1 MESFGNK
8 LRNLRLHVFFISNT
22 FISNWYWLK
31 IKQNQSNTLWLNFF
45 FLKIIHILHT
55 RYRSKMMG
63 HILKSKQKNKCVCI
77 HEALRLI
84 IMKMK
89 MKMKKRSL
97 RYGKNKRRSRHGP
110 NTVNIRRV
118 WWCLYVLSNFLA
130 TLEAQFMRKLSN
142 IEAELKKKALLIKKI
157 HFLVISLHKQKK
169 FHLTSLS
176 KTSRNVFSLGLGVS
190 NFHRWDKYI

>member
-77 HEALRLI
+77 HDALRLI

-97 RYGKNKRRSRHGP
+97 RYGKNKCRSRHGHKYSKYK
-110 NTVNIRRV
+110 TCMMMLI
-118 WWCLYVLSNFLA
+118 CIKQLLA

-142 IEAELKKKALLIKKI
+142 IEAELKKKALLIKKF

-169 FHLTSLS
+169 FHLPSLS
-176 KTSRNVFSLGLGVS
+176 KTSRNVFSLGLGMS

>member
-97 RYGKNKRRSRHGP
+97 RYGKNKRRSRHGHKYSKYKTCMMMLICVKQLFS
-110 NTVNIRRV
+110 NTWSSIHEKVKQH
-118 WWCLYVLSNFLA
+118 WGW
-130 TLEAQFMRKLSN
+130 
-142 IEAELKKKALLIKKI
+142 IEKKSVAYKKI
-157 HFLVISLHKQKK
+157 SFFGYFFTQTEKISPTFTQQNLQKR
-169 FHLTSLS
+169 FFTWA
-176 KTSRNVFSLGLGVS
+176 RGV
-190 NFHRWDKYI
+190 KLP